1 MEKDAFNDRI
11 KNWMNSKFNLL
22 ESIFAVTFLLA
33 ITLKSSGVHNMA
45 IVILVALNLLTL
57 LYIFKSSLL
66 SRDENVNGTI
76 IFINKI
82 VFYGLAI
89 SLVGILFTLFGWPNA
104 DQFLLM
110 GLISNGIFMIVVLF
124 KMSNKS
130 DFSMFNE
137 RYLIRMLLILSVVIS
152 LKFVP
157 KSQLVKWKIIA
168 KPQVTQ
174 MK

>member
-22 ESIFAVTFLLA
+22 ESIFALTFLLA

-57 LYIFKSSLL
+57 LYIFKSSLM
-66 SRDENVNGTI
+66 SRDENVKGTI

-104 DQFLLM
+104 DRFLLM
-110 GLISNGIFMIVVLF
+110 GTIVTGVLTAVIIYMRAKKNNISL
-124 KMSNKS
+124 
-130 DFSMFNE
+130 FNE
-137 RYLIRMLLILSVVIS
+137 RYLLRILTVFLVVIA

-157 KSQLVKWKIIA
+157 KSQLIQLKIIA
-168 KPQVTQ
+168 KQQ
-174 MK
+174 LIQLK

>member
-1 MEKDAFNDRI
+1 MEKEAFNDRI

-45 IVILVALNLLTL
+45 IVILVAINFLTL
-57 LYIFKSSLL
+57 LYIFNSSLM

>member
-1 MEKDAFNDRI
+1 MDKNGFIDYM
-11 KNWMNSKFNLL
+11 KNWLNSKFNLL
-22 ESIFAVTFLLA
+22 ESIFALTFLLA

-45 IVILVALNLLTL
+45 IVILVAINLLTL
-57 LYIFKSSLL
+57 LYIFNSSLM
-66 SRDENVNGTI
+66 SRDDNFNGTI

-82 VFYGLAI
+82 VFYSLAI

-110 GLISNGIFMIVVLF
+110 GLISNGIFLIFVLV
-124 KMSNKS
+124 KMSNKN
-130 DFSMFNE
+130 DFSFNE

-157 KSQLVKWKIIA
+157 KSQLVQWKIIA
-168 KPQVTQ
+168 KPQVIQ